1 VPVTSER
8 ISADVQAAR
17 DLLAP
22 PMPDDPQDLIARLSE
37 AAQRVQ
43 SALDEAM
50 AVAAL
55 DGFSMRAIALPAKV
69 APNSVPPRLAR
80 SAALADYAEAGKVT
94 AEGVT
99 VARAD
104 RDRGTPPLRFVP
116 RKRIARE
123 PERGPDRTTKGEPQ

>member
-1 VPVTSER
+1 MTSER

-69 APNSVPPRLAR
+69 APNSVPPRLPGRPPWPTMPRPAR
-80 SAALADYAEAGKVT
+80 S
-94 AEGVT
+94 
-99 VARAD
+99 
-104 RDRGTPPLRFVP
+104 PQ
-116 RKRIARE
+116 RE
-123 PERGPDRTTKGEPQ
+123 